1 MPAVM
6 DDVVPWRISSIPLV
20 GSACAL
26 LVAGSLF
33 TPHKRAAV

>member
-1 MPAVM
+1 MPALM
-6 DDVVPWRISSIPLV
+6 DDVVPWRIPSMPLV
-20 GSACAL
+20 RSGCAL